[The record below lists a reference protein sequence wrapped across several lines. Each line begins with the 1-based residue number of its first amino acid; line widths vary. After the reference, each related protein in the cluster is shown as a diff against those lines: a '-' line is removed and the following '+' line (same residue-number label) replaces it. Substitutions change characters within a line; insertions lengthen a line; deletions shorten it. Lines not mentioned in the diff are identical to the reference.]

1 MKNIFVSSTFRDMQA
16 ERDLI
21 QKEVLPQLKSKAKE
35 YGENINMIDLRWGV
49 DTSELESEEGSMKV
63 MSVCLDE
70 VERSRPYMLIFLG
83 DRYGSIIDPAITER
97 VIARKDSSFKLD
109 NRKELHLS
117 FIKASI

>member
-1 MKNIFVSSTFRDMQA
+1 MQA

-21 QKEVLPQLKSKAKE
+21 QKEVLPNLRGQAKK

-70 VERSRPYMLIFLG
+70 VERSRPHMLIF
-83 DRYGSIIDPAITER
+83 
-97 VIARKDSSFKLD
+97 
-109 NRKELHLS
+109 
-117 FIKASI
+117 